1 MTWRFERRG
10 LTEKVSARPNMIQ
23 KILIRRMRNDDPL
36 DHYSDR

>member
-1 MTWRFERRG
+1 MTRRFERRG
-10 LTEKVSARPNMIQ
+10 LTEKVSPRPNRIQ